1 MIAEAKLSEI
11 RPIILDG
18 GTGTEIRAR
27 GYALHPS
34 AWSALAHIERPDLV
48 LDVHHDFLAAGA
60 EIVTANTFSLSRH
73 NLEHAGIGNRFI
85 ESNLQAMKLAREA
98 VDALV
103 DRQALVAGSIST
115 IPPMDAPNYL
125 QTGNSAFQNYKDQAE
140 ILAGAGA
147 DLILAEMLLEVES
160 ASVLLEAAQTVGL
173 PVWAGLSA
181 MFGDDETVMG
191 FRTPGKYLHVK
202 DNRFSDLV
210 QTVAGFPVELV
221 AVMHTKMDVMPA
233 ALTVVKQGW
242 DGPVAAYAET
252 GQSGDSDWFFDTAAA
267 PEAYASAAV
276 EWVQDFD
283 VDAVG
288 GCCGTRPAH
297 ISALAAAVGRA

>member
-1 MIAEAKLSEI
+1 MIAKGKLSEA

-27 GYALHPS
+27 GYMLHPS
-34 AWSALAHIERPDLV
+34 AWSALAHIEYPDLV
-48 LDVHHDFLAAGA
+48 LDVHRDYLAAGA

-73 NLEHAGIGNRFI
+73 NLEHAGMGASFI

-98 VDALV
+98 VDSRA

-115 IPPMDAPNYL
+115 IPPMDAPDYL
-125 QTGNSAFQNYKDQAE
+125 IIGSAAFQNYKDQAE
-140 ILAGAGA
+140 ILADAGA
-147 DLILAEMLLEVES
+147 DLILAEMLLETES
-160 ASVLLEAAQTVGL
+160 ASVVLEAALNAGL

-181 MFGDDETVMG
+181 MFGDDGAVMG
-191 FRTPGKYLHVK
+191 FRTPGKYLNVK

-210 QTVAGFPVELV
+210 DTVAGFPVELV

-233 ALTVVKQGW
+233 ALTVLKQGW

-267 PEAYASAAV
+267 PEAYAIAAV
-276 EWVQDFD
+276 EWVNRFGLK
-283 VDAVG
+283 AVG

-297 ISALAAAVGRA
+297 ISALAAAVGRT